1 MMNALLSDHRSQDGR
16 DGATERQV
24 DGACNGQHATAL
36 HRVATVR
43 KQQGVTLRT
52 AARRWN
58 VDIAQVRE
66 LENETTDL
74 TLSQLYAWQELLN
87 VPIEE
92 LLCDCDRPLSSPILR
107 RAQLVRLMKTAATLE
122 KYSVN
127 PPVQRLLEMLR
138 EQLVEMMPELEH
150 IGPWQ
155 GSDPDASGRNY
166 QPMTY
171 GMPTEWLST
180 G

>member
-1 MMNALLSDHRSQDGR
+1 MNALRSEHRSQDGR
-16 DGATERQV
+16 NGAAVRQTN
-24 DGACNGQHATAL
+24 GACNGQHATAL
-36 HRVATVR
+36 HRVSTVR

-52 AARRWN
+52 AARRWG
-58 VDIAQVRE
+58 VEIAKVRE
-66 LENETTDL
+66 LEKETSNL

-92 LLCDCDRPLSSPILR
+92 LLCECDRPLSNPIMR

-127 PPVQRLLEMLR
+127 PPVQRLLTMLR
-138 EQLVEMMPELEH
+138 EQLIEMMPELENV
-150 IGPWQ
+150 GPWQ
-155 GSDPDASGRNY
+155 GCDPDTAARNF
-166 QPMTY
+166 QRITY
-171 GMPTEWLST
+171 SMPTEWLST